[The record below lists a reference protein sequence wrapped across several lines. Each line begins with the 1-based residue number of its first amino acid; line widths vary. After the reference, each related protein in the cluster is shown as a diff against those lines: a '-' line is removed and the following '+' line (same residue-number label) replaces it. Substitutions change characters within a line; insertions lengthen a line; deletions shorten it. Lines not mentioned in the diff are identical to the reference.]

1 MSEAKTIEQNQ
12 ISMTAFLSLLVG
24 GIALGTS
31 PIFMRYGQEIVT
43 PTSAAFWRLALSIPL
58 MVLWQIYDIK
68 KNKGAATPNFVW
80 ADMKVLVAVGLFFA
94 LDLVFWHWSVQLT
107 TVANATLLANMAA
120 IFTAVGGFLFFGER
134 FSRTFIGGMF
144 LALFGA
150 MALMGSSFELNKSH
164 ITGDMVALT
173 AAVAYAGYMIMS
185 GHARKR
191 FSTVSI
197 VLGTAIFGSLF
208 LLPIALLEDGNFMPP
223 TLIEWWPLL
232 ALAWFTHVIGQSC
245 IVYALAHLPAAFG
258 SVSLLIQPLIAAI
271 LAWILFAEALGMYH
285 FVGATLI
292 ITGILVCRKGVRK

>member
-1 MSEAKTIEQNQ
+1 MSEAKTIEPNQ
-12 ISMTAFLSLLVG
+12 ISMTAFLSLLIG

-80 ADMKVLVAVGLFFA
+80 ADIKVLVAVGLFFA

-197 VLGTAIFGSLF
+197 VLGTAISGSLF
-208 LLPIALLEDGNFMPP
+208 LLPIALLEDGNFIPS